1 MPKYTYTDINLSL
14 LKSPSTLDIVK
25 RYDVEAVKSSVR
37 NILMT
42 NSGEKLFKPDFGAN
56 LYNLL
61 FELMTPATKML
72 ARRQIVEEIQKWEPR
87 VDVTNV
93 DISMTNDARGE
104 LIITVDFYVRA
115 DSPIEASVTVNLTRV
130 R

>member
-1 MPKYTYTDINLSL
+1 MTKYTYTDINLSL
-14 LKSPSTLDIVK
+14 LKSPSTLDVIK

-56 LYNLL
+56 LHNLL

-72 ARRQIVEEIQKWEPR
+72 ARRQITEEIQKWEPR
-87 VDVTNV
+87 VVVTNV
-93 DISMTNDARGE
+93 DISMTESARGE

-115 DSPIEASVTVNLTRV
+115 DSPIEASVTVNLTRA

>member
-61 FELMTPATKML
+61 FELITPATKML